1 MTGDSPDAST
11 EPGTSPPDT
20 GSSESGPGDP
30 IQTPPDVLSAKKQDH
45 LARLLTTLGKVLG
58 VVITLVTL
66 VGGTVTVLFQ
76 LDPSLEPCIGGSGAT
91 FTSVQVAS
99 DYSLVQY
106 LRDVNHGQTPAGLPP
121 LIGAEIRY
129 NYSTSNLSGHD
140 VRLYATLQEVLP
152 NGDISAPPG
161 PPPSSTSSENLQPQ
175 VGLPNQPSPV
185 VTPNKCSQDS
195 SGLNWIELPQ
205 SHRGRHH
212 RYRIV
217 LEFYRGPA
225 NTFTDRVGE
234 GETAIFDY

>member
-1 MTGDSPDAST
+1 VTGDSPDRS
-11 EPGTSPPDT
+11 SPPDT
-20 GSSESGPGDP
+20 GSSESAPGETL
-30 IQTPPDVLSAKKQDH
+30 QTPPHVLSAEKRDH
-45 LARLLTTLGKVLG
+45 LAWLLTSLGKVLG
-58 VVITLVTL
+58 VVIALVTL
-66 VGGTVTVLFQ
+66 IGGTVTVLFQ
-76 LDPSLEPCIGGSGAT
+76 LEPSLEPCIGGSDAT

-99 DYSLVQY
+99 DYSLPQY
-106 LRDVNHGQTPAGLPP
+106 LRDVNHGQTPPDLPY

-161 PPPSSTSSENLQPQ
+161 PPPGSTSSENLQSQ
-175 VGLPNQPSPV
+175 VGVPGQPPPV

-205 SHRGRHH
+205 SHRGHLH

-225 NTFTDRVGE
+225 NTFTDRVGV